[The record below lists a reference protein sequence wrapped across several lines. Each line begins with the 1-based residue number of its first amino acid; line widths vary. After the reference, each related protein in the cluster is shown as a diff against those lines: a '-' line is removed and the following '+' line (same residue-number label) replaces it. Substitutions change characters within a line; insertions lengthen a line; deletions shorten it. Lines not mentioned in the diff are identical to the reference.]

1 MSDHSTSCGAC
12 PQSDC
17 PSRDAGSCPPGD
29 QSGWQLASAALLSF
43 GLPLIACLAGTALLG
58 PEPVR
63 RLIGA
68 VLGLA
73 AGAALA
79 SSLCRFLYRQ
89 PAGTP
94 SP

>member
-1 MSDHSTSCGAC
+1 
-12 PQSDC
+12 
-17 PSRDAGSCPPGD
+17 
-29 QSGWQLASAALLSF
+29 LSF